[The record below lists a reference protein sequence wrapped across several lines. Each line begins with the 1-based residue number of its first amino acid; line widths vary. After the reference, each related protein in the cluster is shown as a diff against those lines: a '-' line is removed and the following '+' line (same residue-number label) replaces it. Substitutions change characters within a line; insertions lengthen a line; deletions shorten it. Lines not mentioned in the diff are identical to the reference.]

1 MGDRPSPCPG
11 CFGCQGAR
19 LVDVVFLAPPT
30 FMYNSVS
37 PVKYTIKFSLL
48 VFNSLRFFHYI
59 GIIYFKF
66 YVYACMLLVTLFL
79 KIYLVIE
86 IFAFLK
92 SILSIHCYLLH
103 SVYTRILPVT
113 SWTRTQGSWQS
124 TFLTQGDNTVTLP
137 PPWTVT
143 TPALVSWGTKFPPQ
157 NPSIPSSSTH

>member
-1 MGDRPSPCPG
+1 
-11 CFGCQGAR
+11 
-19 LVDVVFLAPPT
+19 
-30 FMYNSVS
+30 
-37 PVKYTIKFSLL
+37 
-48 VFNSLRFFHYI
+48 
-59 GIIYFKF
+59 
-66 YVYACMLLVTLFL
+66 MLLVTLFL

-157 NPSIPSSSTH
+157 NPSIPSSSTHWPPPSPNIITNARNRIILTNFEVNWSENVYIAVLSSESQNRNVKSNIFTPYIYQNPWDS